1 MTLAKALPELPT
13 PSPADHRAG
22 RPVDYRV
29 GDLQIRLAESESE
42 IAAAQELRY
51 RVFYEQM
58 SARPTAAMAAARRD
72 FDSFDA
78 YCDHLIVIDRKKG
91 IGAGGIVATYRL
103 LRREAAMRRG
113 QFYSIDEYDI
123 SPIVAFDGE
132 ILELGR
138 SCVDPDYRTKAA
150 MQMLWKGITDYIMH
164 YKIGIMF
171 GCGSLPGTDP
181 AQHAVPLSYL
191 YHRHLAPPEFRPR
204 AVASRYVSMNLLPIE
219 TIDEKRTLVGLPP
232 LIKGYLRLGG
242 FVGDGAVVDQQFGT
256 TDISIIVV
264 TDRVTGKYIKHYTRP
279 EGDLAEPTGTAPS
292 HP

>member
-1 MTLAKALPELPT
+1 MTLAKALPENPLELQ
-13 PSPADHRAG
+13 ADQRAG

-42 IAAAQELRY
+42 IVAAQELRY

-58 SARPTAAMAAARRD
+58 SARPTAAMAASRRD

-103 LRREAAMRRG
+103 LRREAARRRG

-123 SPIVAFDGE
+123 APIVAYDGE

-138 SCVDPDYRTKAA
+138 SCVDPDYRSKAA

-219 TIDEKRTLVGLPP
+219 AIDEKRTLVGLPP

-242 FVGDGAVVDQQFGT
+242 YVGDGAVVDQQFGT

-279 EGDLAEPTGTAPS
+279 ESELAGPSGTTPS

>member
-1 MTLAKALPELPT
+1 MTLAKALPDGPPQPPPEP
-13 PSPADHRAG
+13 PAA
-22 RPVDYRV
+22 RPVDHRV

-42 IAAAQELRY
+42 ISAAQELRY
-51 RVFYEQM
+51 RVFYEEM

-72 FDSFDA
+72 FDSFDP

-103 LRREAAMRRG
+103 LRREAARRRG

-123 SPIVAFDGE
+123 SPIVAYDGE

-138 SCVDPDYRTKAA
+138 SCVDPDYRSKAA

-181 AQHAVPLSYL
+181 AEHAIPLSYL

-204 AVASRYVSMNLLPIE
+204 AVAPRYVSMNMLSIE
-219 TIDEKRTLVGLPP
+219 AIDEKRTLVGLPP

-242 FVGDGAVVDQQFGT
+242 YVGDGAVVDQQFGT

-279 EGDLAEPTGTAPS
+279 EGELAESTGAGPS

>member
-1 MTLAKALPELPT
+1 MTLAKALPELP
-13 PSPADHRAG
+13 PQLPADHRAG

-78 YCDHLIVIDRKKG
+78 FCDHLIVIDRKKG

-123 SPIVAFDGE
+123 SPIVAYDGE

-138 SCVDPDYRTKAA
+138 SCVDPDYRSKAA

-204 AVASRYVSMNLLPIE
+204 AVASRYVSMNMLSIE
-219 TIDEKRTLVGLPP
+219 AIDEKRTLVGLPP

>member
-1 MTLAKALPELPT
+1 MTLAKALPDRSPT
-13 PSPADHRAG
+13 GPAEPPAG
-22 RPVDYRV
+22 RPVDHRV

-51 RVFYEQM
+51 RVFYEEM

-72 FDSFDA
+72 FDSFDPF
-78 YCDHLIVIDRKKG
+78 CDHLIVIDRKKG
-91 IGAGGIVATYRL
+91 VGAGGIVATYRL
-103 LRREAAMRRG
+103 LRREAARRRG

-123 SPIVAFDGE
+123 SPIVAYDGE

-138 SCVDPDYRTKAA
+138 SCVDPDYRSKAA

-171 GCGSLPGTDP
+171 GCGSLPGINP
-181 AQHAVPLSYL
+181 AEHAVPLSYL

-204 AVASRYVSMNLLPIE
+204 AVASRYVSMNMLPIE
-219 TIDEKRTLVGLPP
+219 AIDEKRTLVGLPP

-242 FVGDGAVVDQQFGT
+242 YVGDGAVVDQQFGT

-279 EGDLAEPTGTAPS
+279 EGELPASASAMPS
-292 HP
+292 RP

>member
-1 MTLAKALPELPT
+1 MTLAKAVSDR
-13 PSPADHRAG
+13 SPNGPVEPPAG
-22 RPVDYRV
+22 RPVDHRV

-42 IAAAQELRY
+42 ISAAQELRY
-51 RVFYEQM
+51 RVFYEEM

-72 FDSFDA
+72 FDSFDPF
-78 YCDHLIVIDRKKG
+78 CDHLIVIDRKKG
-91 IGAGGIVATYRL
+91 VGAGGIVATYRL
-103 LRREAAMRRG
+103 LRREAARRRG

-123 SPIVAFDGE
+123 SPIVAYDGE

-138 SCVDPDYRTKAA
+138 SCVDPDYRSKAA

-171 GCGSLPGTDP
+171 GCGSLPGINP
-181 AQHAVPLSYL
+181 AEHAVPLSYL

-204 AVASRYVSMNLLPIE
+204 AVASRYVSMNMLPIE
-219 TIDEKRTLVGLPP
+219 AIDEKRTLVGLPP

-242 FVGDGAVVDQQFGT
+242 YVGDGAVVDQQFGT

-279 EGDLAEPTGTAPS
+279 EGEAPAS
-292 HP
+292 ASAVPSRS